1 MFQLSRCLH
10 EIDFIFYLFCYNRF
24 YSRIC
29 YLLLNLSPQ
38 EKTSN
43 SFYRRAAKKTKS
55 AGQDEV
61 FKLHS
66 FGIKKPLGKAVWDK
80 GH

>member
-43 SFYRRAAKKTKS
+43 SFYRRAAKKQKVRDRMKFSNYTRSVSKNR
-55 AGQDEV
+55 
-61 FKLHS
+61 
-66 FGIKKPLGKAVWDK
+66 
-80 GH
+80 